1 MLDVSLERLKQKEV
15 PSVTREIALDEHH
28 KQLKEKLQ
36 VCGYSEKLQM
46 LILLPD
52 TWSQEKISK
61 NFNVSEYLVQKAN
74 LFLEEISACAAV
86 HMCYVTEACDHV
98 HSIILL
104 SCMVGCHF
112 CL

>member
-1 MLDVSLERLKQKEV
+1 MLDVSLERLKRKEV

-52 TWSQEKISK
+52 TWSQ
-61 NFNVSEYLVQKAN
+61 
-74 LFLEEISACAAV
+74 
-86 HMCYVTEACDHV
+86 
-98 HSIILL
+98 
-104 SCMVGCHF
+104 
-112 CL
+112 